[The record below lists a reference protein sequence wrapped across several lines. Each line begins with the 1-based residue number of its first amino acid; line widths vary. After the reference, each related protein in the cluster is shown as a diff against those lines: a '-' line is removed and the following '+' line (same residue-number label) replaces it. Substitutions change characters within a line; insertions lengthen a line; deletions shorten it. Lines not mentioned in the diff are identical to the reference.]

1 MTSGFKGLPAFLLR
15 RVVVLCL
22 FVPALQADDLVG
34 PEAAPEAKKEEP
46 AAEVPASV
54 QVFGKVVD
62 DATGEPIEAFLT
74 QAGHFDPKDPATVTW
89 GYSETRNSS
98 SNSFQAQVRWKE
110 GWTARIVADGYVPQ
124 PVLAEAPEKERIEKV
139 IRLKRGR
146 VVRGRVLDH
155 LGKPVK
161 GASVF
166 AARPHGMTLAGGQV
180 VNSWDGQED
189 KSVRGVKTDAEGR
202 FELPLTVAPE
212 PAKPEAEAGEVDS
225 ASKTRT
231 PAFAVS
237 TPTFDAWPVP
247 MPEGNVEAVVRLP
260 APTRVDIQFDI
271 EGSDEEATVFLQ
283 SVMHEIPGWKGFEI
297 IRNIKV
303 KNKGH
308 IEITSLPPGRY
319 QFARSRMLHH
329 GNIGQGS
336 FLDRQFI
343 NLTEGEST
351 DVSFVRATGARVS
364 GAVSWD
370 EEIKL
375 TGVILSV
382 RKVVPA
388 DAPESER
395 IFPPV
400 LDSRLLRAATTDTNE
415 SDKSKEVE
423 IVGNRGLFL
432 TERIPPGT
440 YELHAQGYAPLTQD
454 QLRRTGLIGPTVSA
468 QVTITIPET
477 GTVPSV
483 KLKLEK
489 PGGNKVKE

>member
-180 VNSWDGQED
+180 VNSWD
-189 KSVRGVKTDAEGR
+189 
-202 FELPLTVAPE
+202 
-212 PAKPEAEAGEVDS
+212 
-225 ASKTRT
+225 
-231 PAFAVS
+231 
-237 TPTFDAWPVP
+237 
-247 MPEGNVEAVVRLP
+247 
-260 APTRVDIQFDI
+260 
-271 EGSDEEATVFLQ
+271 
-283 SVMHEIPGWKGFEI
+283 
-297 IRNIKV
+297 
-303 KNKGH
+303 
-308 IEITSLPPGRY
+308 
-319 QFARSRMLHH
+319 
-329 GNIGQGS
+329 
-336 FLDRQFI
+336 
-343 NLTEGEST
+343 
-351 DVSFVRATGARVS
+351 
-364 GAVSWD
+364 
-370 EEIKL
+370 
-375 TGVILSV
+375 
-382 RKVVPA
+382 
-388 DAPESER
+388 
-395 IFPPV
+395 
-400 LDSRLLRAATTDTNE
+400 
-415 SDKSKEVE
+415 
-423 IVGNRGLFL
+423 
-432 TERIPPGT
+432 
-440 YELHAQGYAPLTQD
+440 
-454 QLRRTGLIGPTVSA
+454 
-468 QVTITIPET
+468 
-477 GTVPSV
+477 
-483 KLKLEK
+483 
-489 PGGNKVKE
+489 